1 MKMQLK
7 PTINRVIVKPIAP
20 EEKTAS
26 GIILPAAAQEENQF
40 AEVVRTGDGS
50 EVPVLNVGDKV
61 IYKKYA
67 GTDVQLGDEKFTI
80 VSGSDII
87 AVITET

>member
-1 MKMQLK
+1 MQLK

-26 GIILPAAAQEENQF
+26 GIILPAAAQEEHQF
-40 AEVVRTGDGS
+40 AEIVRAGDGS
-50 EVPVLNVGDKV
+50 EVSVLNEGDKV

>member
-1 MKMQLK
+1 MQLK
-7 PTINRVIVKPIAP
+7 PTLNRVIVKPIAP

-40 AEVVRTGDGS
+40 AEVVRVGDGT
-50 EVPVLNVGDKV
+50 EVPVLNEGDKV

-67 GTDVQLGDEKFTI
+67 GTDVQLGNDKFTV

>member
-1 MKMQLK
+1 MQLK

-40 AEVVRTGDGS
+40 AEVVRAGDGS
-50 EVPVLNVGDKV
+50 EVPVLNKGDKV

>member
-1 MKMQLK
+1 MQLK

>member
-1 MKMQLK
+1 MQLK
-7 PTINRVIVKPIAP
+7 PTLNRVVVKPIAP

>member
-1 MKMQLK
+1 MQLK

-50 EVPVLNVGDKV
+50 QVPVLNVGDKV

>member
-1 MKMQLK
+1 MQLK

-40 AEVVRTGDGS
+40 AEVVRAGDGS
-50 EVPVLNVGDKV
+50 EVPVLNEGDKV